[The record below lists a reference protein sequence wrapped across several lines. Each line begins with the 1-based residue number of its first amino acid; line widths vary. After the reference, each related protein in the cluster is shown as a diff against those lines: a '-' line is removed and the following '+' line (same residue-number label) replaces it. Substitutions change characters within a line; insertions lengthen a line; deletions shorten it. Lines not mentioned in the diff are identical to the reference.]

1 MHSTVLGAAIK
12 YEQFSEITME
22 SGTHVKSVKITL
34 NIFLVC
40 PSWCGTQ
47 ARSSEGGLSFHSTE
61 SNQEGLL
68 KLKAR
73 ICIVNWLLLQQH
85 RRQEERSKSA
95 QVSKLE
101 LMIYRFLRWQ
111 RCNTLIL
118 QILAIFEKVGSTV
131 NHFNIKS
138 IILSN
143 ILFCFMS

>member
-1 MHSTVLGAAIK
+1 
-12 YEQFSEITME
+12 ME
-22 SGTHVKSVKITL
+22 YRRDLQK
-34 NIFLVC
+34 
-40 PSWCGTQ
+40 
-47 ARSSEGGLSFHSTE
+47 GGLSFHSTE

-73 ICIVNWLLLQQH
+73 ICIVDWLL
-85 RRQEERSKSA
+85 RRQERSKSA

-111 RCNTLIL
+111 RCNTLTL

-143 ILFCFMS
+143 ILFCFMSFQIFIKQYASMVFFYCFGFNLKKKSRRKKYYIFTINS